1 MLQRPGKTM
10 LFYLCVKIYR
20 RVVYQSFPL
29 VLAAR
34 IVWVLHS
41 ISNTANILQ
50 YNLITFFIDIALSE
64 ICVDRLNQIQFSF
77 IPIAKLEQQKVQLLY
92 FVFLSCMAT
101 SSNCSS
107 ENAGYHDVCCRISSA
122 HVRSTIVVIATPQV
136 LLLVFSG
143 MNT

>member
-1 MLQRPGKTM
+1 
-10 LFYLCVKIYR
+10 
-20 RVVYQSFPL
+20 

-34 IVWVLHS
+34 IVWVLQG

-50 YNLITFFIDIALSE
+50 YNLITFIIDIALSE
-64 ICVDRLNQIQFSF
+64 ICGKIKPNPILVDTNNFQTKPTESSVNRHFL
-77 IPIAKLEQQKVQLLY
+77 
-92 FVFLSCMAT
+92 FLSCMAT

-136 LLLVFSG
+136 LPLVFSG